1 MIVCATMV
9 SVLGVNIL
17 NRQSLDSSTVV
28 TTLLN

>member
-17 NRQSLDSSTVV
+17 NRESLDSSTLI
-28 TTLLN
+28 TIT